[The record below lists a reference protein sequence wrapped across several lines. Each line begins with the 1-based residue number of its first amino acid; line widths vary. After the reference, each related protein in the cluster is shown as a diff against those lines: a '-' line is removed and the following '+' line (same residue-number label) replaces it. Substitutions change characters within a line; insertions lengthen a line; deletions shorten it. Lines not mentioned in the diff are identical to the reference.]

1 MKLSS
6 RKKLRKLMLKNC
18 KPNKTPEDKRINK
31 EEKEGLTNQKD
42 SDLEVD
48 NYYLNLKLKQN
59 FYFLFVHLL

>member
-1 MKLSS
+1 
-6 RKKLRKLMLKNC
+6 MLKNC